1 MLMNH
6 DLVASS
12 AQFLKNVIFEERN
25 GKLERP
31 YLMHLQC
38 MKTGIISYVVKRCS
52 MMHNIMFQISMIEKP
67 MTVFYAFPVRFIE
80 RTRQIYNTNARQYK
94 ENLYF
99 STFFRI
105 AMYSFYLYVFICDI
119 KILQMATSYFTIIYQ
134 IILNVRSMTPIT
146 VRYKIELRFLQITGI
161 I

>member
-99 STFFRI
+99 STFYRI
-105 AMYSFYLYVFICDI
+105 LFIYMSSFVIE
-119 KILQMATSYFTIIYQ
+119 KSYKWPLRTLLSSI
-134 IILNVRSMTPIT
+134 RS
-146 VRYKIELRFLQITGI
+146 Y
-161 I
+161 

>member
-1 MLMNH
+1 MNP

-80 RTRQIYNTNARQYK
+80 RTRQIYNTNARKYK

-99 STFFRI
+99 STFSRI
-105 AMYSFYLYVFICDI
+105 R
-119 KILQMATSYFTIIYQ
+119 KILQMATSYISIIYQ
-134 IILNVRSMTPIT
+134 FILNVRFVTPIT
-146 VRYKIELRFLQITGI
+146 VRYKNELRFLQITGI

>member
-105 AMYSFYLYVFICDI
+105 MACYISFLFICLHRQSKMSLTIYYQVIPVPMI
-119 KILQMATSYFTIIYQ
+119 KIRVCYT
-134 IILNVRSMTPIT
+134 VRSEILC
-146 VRYKIELRFLQITGI
+146 RL
-161 I
+161 

>member
-12 AQFLKNVIFEERN
+12 ALLKNVICISRN

-38 MKTGIISYVVKRCS
+38 MKTGIISYVVKLCS

-80 RTRQIYNTNARQYK
+80 RTRQIYNKNARKYK
-94 ENLYF
+94 ENLY
-99 STFFRI
+99 STI
-105 AMYSFYLYVFICDI
+105 YPFYLYVFLCDR

-134 IILNVRSMTPIT
+134 FILNVRFCDTN
-146 VRYKIELRFLQITGI
+146 YCQI
-161 I
+161 

>member
-80 RTRQIYNTNARQYK
+80 RTRQIYNTNARKYE
-94 ENLYF
+94 ENIYF
-99 STFFRI
+99 STLYVLRF
-105 AMYSFYLYVFICDI
+105 LYVFLCDR
-119 KILQMATSYFTIIYQ
+119 KILQMATSYFSIIYQ
-134 IILNVRSMTPIT
+134 FILNVRFVTPIT
-146 VRYKIELRFLQITGI
+146 VRYKNELRFLQITGI

>member
-99 STFFRI
+99 STFSDI
-105 AMYSFYLYVFICDI
+105 SFYLYVFLCDR
-119 KILQMATSYFTIIYQ
+119 KILQMANSYFTIIYQ
-134 IILNVRSMTPIT
+134 IILNVRFMTPIT